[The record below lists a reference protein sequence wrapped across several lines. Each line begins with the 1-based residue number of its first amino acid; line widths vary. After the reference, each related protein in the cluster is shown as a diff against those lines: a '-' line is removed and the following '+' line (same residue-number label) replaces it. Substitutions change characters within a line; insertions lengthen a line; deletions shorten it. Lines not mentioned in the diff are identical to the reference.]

1 MTLFLLER
9 FGIKTEFEGQ
19 TIKVKCNNTPKKIN
33 QVVESDWSSA
43 SYIYSIV
50 ALSNESEILLKTF
63 KQKSL
68 QGDSIIYKIYKKL
81 TNIFYK

>member
-1 MTLFLLER
+1 MSNEMIR
-9 FGIKTEFEGQ
+9 
-19 TIKVKCNNTPKKIN
+19 VKLKRGLAGSMKNQRLSVRGLGLKKIN

-63 KQKSL
+63 KQKSNFK
-68 QGDSIIYKIYKKL
+68 QAHKI
-81 TNIFYK
+81 